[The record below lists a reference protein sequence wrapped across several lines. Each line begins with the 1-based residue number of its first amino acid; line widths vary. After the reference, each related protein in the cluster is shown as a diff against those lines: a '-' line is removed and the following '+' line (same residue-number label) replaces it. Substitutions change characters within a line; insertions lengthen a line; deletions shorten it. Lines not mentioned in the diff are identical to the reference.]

1 MSPIAAAVIA
11 GLVVPLGI
19 LLYLLV
25 GEWFLRRVPPRAAQ
39 RFRVVLW
46 LAPAGLLLIVTLLYP
61 LLRTVILSFQRA
73 DGGGFVG
80 LDNYV
85 AVLTRSETLTAIR
98 NNILWLVVFTGFV
111 TLVGLVVATLA
122 DRVRYER
129 VVRTVIVLPTAIS
142 FVGAGVI
149 WGFMYA
155 YKPPGLPQTGTLNG
169 IWTGLSPTADP
180 VAWLTN
186 ERTVNG
192 ALIFIGI
199 WMAAGLATVI
209 LAAAIK
215 GVPIETME
223 AARIDGASELM
234 VFFRIVLPQIAA
246 TVVIVITLMA
256 ISALKVFDIIYVLT
270 NGNYGS
276 QVLATEMYSEMFSS
290 QNNAAASAIAV
301 VLLLAT
307 VPIILVNLRF
317 FREKA

>member
-1 MSPIAAAVIA
+1 MSPIMLAVFA
-11 GLVVPLGI
+11 GLAVPIGI
-19 LLYLLV
+19 LLYLLL
-25 GEWFLRRVPPRAAQ
+25 GEWILRRVRPRAA
-39 RFRVVLW
+39 RAWRVVLW
-46 LAPAGLLLIVTLLYP
+46 LAPAAVLLLVTLLYP
-61 LLRTVILSFQRA
+61 LVRTVVMSFQRA

-85 AVLTRSETLTAIR
+85 SVLTRAETLTAIR
-98 NNILWLVVFTGFV
+98 NNVLWLVVFTAFV
-111 TLVGLVVATLA
+111 TLVGLIVATLA
-122 DRVRYER
+122 DRVPYER

-149 WGFMYA
+149 WGFVYA
-155 YKPPGLPQTGTLNG
+155 YKPPGLPQTGTLNA

-215 GVPIETME
+215 GVPIETLE
-223 AARIDGASELM
+223 AARIDGASELT
-234 VFFRIVLPQIAA
+234 VFFRIMLPQIAT

-270 NGNYGS
+270 NGNYDS
-276 QVLATEMYSEMFSS
+276 QVLGTEMYSEMFSS
-290 QNNAAASAIAV
+290 QNNATASAIAV